1 MFPALPKY
9 SILIALLNVYTVQ
22 PAETPVEEI
31 SDMDKLN
38 DFELKLLKD
47 FVRRR
52 GKGSVSRLPLKDIF
66 DENEENSQSN
76 FLSNDRVSIGGQ
88 MFVGNTANIDRL
100 RISKNNSSE
109 HIKFYP
115 MKINES
121 KNEPNFEQLAEL
133 LKKLAGRRKNKP
145 QQAIDVNTT
154 GTLNHW
160 NGFNSSTEN
169 TTSTHSIITV
179 INSRPLQS
187 TSKMVSIGTLRTSK
201 SESTHGDSSI
211 EDDRNRYLSKST
223 PSRSKNASSSD
234 DDIAWLSST
243 NRNEEWENKMRELT
257 RQLSVFLSSIKRQNE
272 ADRSL
277 HFGHYEATS
286 KDVLKQWT
294 PAIVHI
300 IRQGSAVQYGDNE
313 YQFIASIVL
322 VQDESTNILID
333 TGLGTDTN
341 GRTHMHQTLSN
352 LNVKPSDVH
361 YVVSTHGHPSHSGNT
376 NDFPD
381 SFHYAGNYVYHRN
394 RFNFSQLL
402 EDTTESLTSNVYLL
416 KARGHSSDDISVIVR
431 NADTLGTV
439 AISGDIFIR
448 KEDLTYPLM
457 WRPLSTNETQ
467 QAESRRRLLC
477 LADYIV
483 PGHGHMFAVTE
494 SIKNECGCAT
504 DFKDMALIK

>member
-22 PAETPVEEI
+22 PGETPVEEI

-88 MFVGNTANIDRL
+88 
-100 RISKNNSSE
+100 
-109 HIKFYP
+109 
-115 MKINES
+115 
-121 KNEPNFEQLAEL
+121 
-133 LKKLAGRRKNKP
+133 
-145 QQAIDVNTT
+145 
-154 GTLNHW
+154 
-160 NGFNSSTEN
+160 
-169 TTSTHSIITV
+169 
-179 INSRPLQS
+179 
-187 TSKMVSIGTLRTSK
+187 
-201 SESTHGDSSI
+201 
-211 EDDRNRYLSKST
+211 
-223 PSRSKNASSSD
+223 
-234 DDIAWLSST
+234 
-243 NRNEEWENKMRELT
+243 
-257 RQLSVFLSSIKRQNE
+257 
-272 ADRSL
+272 
-277 HFGHYEATS
+277 
-286 KDVLKQWT
+286 
-294 PAIVHI
+294 
-300 IRQGSAVQYGDNE
+300 GSAVEYGDNE
-313 YQFIASIVL
+313 YEFIASIVL

-341 GRTHMHQTLSN
+341 GRTHMHQSNSLSN